1 MSMESVSAFI
11 ENIKQS
17 IRVKYLELLS
27 MRCVIQSVGLE
38 LTSNNGCR
46 NA

>member
-17 IRVKYLELLS
+17 IRVKYLVLLS
-27 MRCVIQSVGLE
+27 MKIRCDSI
-38 LTSNNGCR
+38 R
-46 NA
+46 WP